1 MLLLGLFALLNDVAI
16 FSAQELELATS
27 NNLTL
32 HILLNSLQIVHF
44 HQISA
49 RVYLVTHFGVFF
61 TRECVFASIDDLYAE
76 WTSSAQHSTMR
87 C

>member
-27 NNLTL
+27 NNPTL
-32 HILLNSLQIVHF
+32 HILLNGLQIVHF
-44 HQISA
+44 HQIRA
-49 RVYLVTHFGVFF
+49 RVDLVTHFGVFF
-61 TRECVFASIDDLYAE
+61 ARESVFASIDDFHAE
-76 WTSSAQHSTMR
+76 WTSSAQHSTMQ